1 MTALV
6 ESTDISTLTRAS
18 HPEYWSAL
26 DIRAVDTARVLAADA
41 VQKVVTATRG
51 RR

>member
-6 ESTDISTLTRAS
+6 ESTDISTLTRGS

-26 DIRAVDTARVLAADA
+26 DIRRWIPRGCW
-41 VQKVVTATRG
+41 QRMRCRRWVTG
-51 RR
+51 IPGPP